1 MVTLISVCLT
11 ELNNILFRLNHVY
24 LFSYCWYDDYFCH
37 LPDFK
42 ILEIRKMSLLKWVL
56 LSFDM
61 NFSPH
66 RKFAVT
72 WENLFARK
80 KPKN

>member
-42 ILEIRKMSLLKWVL
+42 ILEKCP
-56 LSFDM
+56 F
-61 NFSPH
+61 
-66 RKFAVT
+66 
-72 WENLFARK
+72 
-80 KPKN
+80 